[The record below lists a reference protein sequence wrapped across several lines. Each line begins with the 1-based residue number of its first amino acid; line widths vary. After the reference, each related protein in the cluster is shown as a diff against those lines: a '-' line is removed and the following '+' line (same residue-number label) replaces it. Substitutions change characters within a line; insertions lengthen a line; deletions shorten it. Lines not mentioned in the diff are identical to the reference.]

1 MPSLLNK
8 ISYQFLGPDFG
19 ILSTLLLHDPD
30 FGIQSTMILHDPDLG
45 IQSTMLLHDLQNIFS
60 DSNITEDG
68 LFLLLLI
75 RRFRFL

>member
-1 MPSLLNK
+1 MRLTALMPSLLNK

-19 ILSTLLLHDPD
+19 IQSTMLLHD
-30 FGIQSTMILHDPDLG
+30 HDLG

-75 RRFRFL
+75 